1 MHIRTQKYIPKE
13 DNYYDYN
20 NNNNN
25 NKNSSSRSKTA
36 TEANINRGKTQEKH
50 SDESGFS

>member
-20 NNNNN
+20 NNN
-25 NKNSSSRSKTA
+25 KNSCSKSKTA
-36 TEANINRGKTQEKH
+36 TEANITRGKTEEKH